1 MSSRHLTGLAVSQ
14 PTHGGALQTDPM
26 GQTAENAAQLY
37 GIGRAA
43 LDRFAL
49 ASLQKVVAAQQEGRS
64 SRS

>member
-1 MSSRHLTGLAVSQ
+1 
-14 PTHGGALQTDPM
+14 M